1 MSINQVVLSG
11 RLGRDPEMRYT
22 QSGKAVVS
30 FSIAVDRRGKD
41 AGADWFTI
49 QAWERLAELCNEFL
63 TKGSKV
69 TVVGRL
75 TTREWEGKDGGK
87 RTATEV
93 VATDVDFGPRAQA
106 QGEPGPAKASGGEYS
121 PRHVVAKAKPAGGY
135 DDDKLVPF

>member
-1 MSINQVVLSG
+1 MAINQVVLSG

-22 QSGKAVVS
+22 TSGKAVVN

-49 QAWERLAELCNEFL
+49 QAWERLAELCGEYL

-75 TTREWEGKDGGK
+75 QNREWEGKDGGK
-87 RTATEV
+87 RTATEI
-93 VATDVDFGPRAQA
+93 VATDVDFGPRQTTEAA
-106 QGEPGPAKASGGEYS
+106 ARPAPQDDPTHPKYR
-121 PRHVVAKAKPAGGY
+121 PRHTNAGP
-135 DDDKLVPF
+135 DEIPF